1 MSKCNEIAIVGVAC
15 RFPGA
20 KNKYEFW
27 NNLVNGVDS
36 VNLVPNEGGTQ
47 KNIFQRTLW
56 SRIRLTVNG
65 WEHLMV

>member
-36 VNLVPNEGGTQ
+36 VNLVPNERW
-47 KNIFQRTLW
+47 NA
-56 SRIRLTVNG
+56 
-65 WEHLMV
+65 E